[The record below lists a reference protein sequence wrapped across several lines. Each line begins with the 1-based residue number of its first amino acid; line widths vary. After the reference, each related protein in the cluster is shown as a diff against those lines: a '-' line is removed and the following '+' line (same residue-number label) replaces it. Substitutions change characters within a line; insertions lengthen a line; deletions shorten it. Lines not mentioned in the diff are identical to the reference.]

1 MSRGRAASRGPGG
14 GREPGERGREG
25 CGRGGASPG
34 RSCGPGARRGR
45 GSEARASAGRWHPL
59 AQTVCP
65 QRRLRPGSP
74 GESQGRGRKR
84 RLGGPRR
91 AGAGPSWE
99 GGGGAAT
106 FEVETVVG
114 PARRL
119 WSPCPAARISA
130 DLFGRVQFRESH
142 VFKFLRVRDLSELQ
156 SATKGRRTRRLAAG
170 AEPGRL
176 PRGARAP
183 SPPRAHRL
191 VLSLSRPS
199 PGSDGGGRGRLRRS
213 VCRGPE
219 MGGGECFYSAPF
231 RTSLRASRGEGDPGR
246 SALQPPPGP
255 SRARGSRLVRVRSV
269 GGNFSSS
276 SIF

>member
-1 MSRGRAASRGPGG
+1 MQLFLACQAGPKALSRGRAASRGPGG

-34 RSCGPGARRGR
+34 RSCGPGAQRGR

-170 AEPGRL
+170 AEPGRP
-176 PRGARAP
+176 PRGARGPLPAAR
-183 SPPRAHRL
+183 PPRSL
-191 VLSLSRPS
+191 PLSP
-199 PGSDGGGRGRLRRS
+199 
-213 VCRGPE
+213 
-219 MGGGECFYSAPF
+219 
-231 RTSLRASRGEGDPGR
+231 
-246 SALQPPPGP
+246 
-255 SRARGSRLVRVRSV
+255 
-269 GGNFSSS
+269 
-276 SIF
+276 